1 MSLKSYFKSTK
12 KYQLQSDLQNMSADD
27 IINIYPEEVDKNIDK
42 NASKLALDGIKRRA
56 MYALLAIKSMWK
68 LNPSE
73 EFRQKAINQFLVRE
87 GLKNDNEVNKL
98 IQIKQMEVN
107 DENAYNLSKSMPSVP
122 YHSILPNVPT
132 TTIKRAGKR
141 NKKTKKNKKS
151 KKRLVKRN
159 KKLTKKDRKKEG
171 NRKFIYFF

>member
-12 KYQLQSDLQNMSADD
+12 KYQTQSDLQNMTAVD
-27 IINIYPEEVDKNIDK
+27 IINIHPEEVDKNIDK
-42 NASKLALDGIKRRA
+42 NASKVPLDGVKRRA

-73 EFRQKAINQFLVRE
+73 EFRQKSINQFLVRE

-107 DENAYNLSKSMPSVP
+107 DENAYKLSKTMPSVP

-132 TTIKRAGKR
+132 TTIKRGGKR

-159 KKLTKKDRKKEG
+159 KKTKKTNKKD
-171 NRKFIYFF
+171 

>member
-1 MSLKSYFKSTK
+1 MSLKSYFKSNK
-12 KYQLQSDLQNMSADD
+12 KYQSQSDLQNMSAVD
-27 IINIYPEEVDKNIDK
+27 IINIHPEEVDKNIDK
-42 NASKLALDGIKRRA
+42 NANKVALDGVKRRA

-107 DENAYNLSKSMPSVP
+107 DENAYKLSKSMPSVP
-122 YHSILPNVPT
+122 YHSILPKVPT
-132 TTIKRAGKR
+132 TTIKTGGKR
-141 NKKTKKNKKS
+141 NKKT

-159 KKLTKKDRKKEG
+159 KKTKKQIKKISKKKQK
-171 NRKFIYFF
+171 NQKTNKKN